1 MKTRI
6 TKLELLLLV
15 ALISPFIIL
24 LFHSQNFF
32 MTHDGRYHLERTFY
46 FLDSYK
52 EGNFV
57 PSWSRYYNQGFGSPI
72 LIFLFPIAYWISSF
86 LYGLFG
92 NLVVAVKLDFIFF
105 AAVGAASI
113 FFFLKNSL
121 KLQASA
127 SLIAAAVYLYAP
139 YSLVQIFVRGS
150 LREFAGMML
159 VPLVLYALSLKKFWI
174 SAVVIAVFLLTDG
187 ITAMVF
193 SPVIIGYWLILFWKA
208 DDKKSFFFSSGCSAG
223 LALILGGF
231 IIFPYVFER
240 SNLLWNNAA
249 TYRDHFVYFSQ
260 LLNLRW
266 GFGFSMP
273 GPADSMSFQ
282 IGVVNIFA
290 VLSGTIILFRNG
302 VRRNPLPTLFTGI
315 FFLSLFLLLNTP
327 PTQWLWEN
335 LKPLQ
340 SVQLPW
346 RFLAPVC
353 FSAAFLAGWV
363 ANNWKLPWKITLV
376 TLLFIVALDFRY
388 LRTNEEVVFS
398 PGSYVK
404 NPSDATAFH
413 EFIPTTR
420 VTTSQFS
427 GFPQKVELSNSA
439 GSVSNLKESNNTI
452 AFDLSSPNPVML
464 RLNTLYF
471 PGWKAYV
478 DGKDVIISVA
488 ENPKP
493 PAIELRDI
501 SGLMQISVPAGVHK
515 IEFRFEDTAV
525 RRVGK
530 AVTLFGLT
538 ILGLL
543 IGKAIFKKSK

>member
-1 MKTRI
+1 
-6 TKLELLLLV
+6 
-15 ALISPFIIL
+15 
-24 LFHSQNFF
+24 
-32 MTHDGRYHLERTFY
+32 
-46 FLDSYK
+46 
-52 EGNFV
+52 
-57 PSWSRYYNQGFGSPI
+57 
-72 LIFLFPIAYWISSF
+72 
-86 LYGLFG
+86 
-92 NLVVAVKLDFIFF
+92 
-105 AAVGAASI
+105 
-113 FFFLKNSL
+113 
-121 KLQASA
+121 
-127 SLIAAAVYLYAP
+127 
-139 YSLVQIFVRGS
+139 
-150 LREFAGMML
+150 
-159 VPLVLYALSLKKFWI
+159 
-174 SAVVIAVFLLTDG
+174 
-187 ITAMVF
+187 
-193 SPVIIGYWLILFWKA
+193 
-208 DDKKSFFFSSGCSAG
+208 
-223 LALILGGF
+223 
-231 IIFPYVFER
+231 
-240 SNLLWNNAA
+240 
-249 TYRDHFVYFSQ
+249 
-260 LLNLRW
+260 
-266 GFGFSMP
+266 
-273 GPADSMSFQ
+273 
-282 IGVVNIFA
+282 
-290 VLSGTIILFRNG
+290 
-302 VRRNPLPTLFTGI
+302 
-315 FFLSLFLLLNTP
+315 
-327 PTQWLWEN
+327 
-335 LKPLQ
+335 
-340 SVQLPW
+340 VQLPW